1 MNYSDLVD
9 WLFEKTSLKPQLG
22 FAGQDKRAWLWL
34 PGKAAPRAE
43 TITRAMS
50 KAPLKGCSGC
60 AYEDYFK
67 PMTGQRCEI
76 CFVALDIDADDNPE
90 GINLEEIRVTY
101 PSMVRTSCSGKGYHV
116 IYRLAEPIFCTHET
130 ANQITK
136 HITAPIV
143 ASLKTVKVCKA
154 DKRLMWLS
162 GGANQIIQQSDRLLE
177 VNIGELALWSAVQEI
192 QKPQVEL
199 VVTPLIRDW
208 LTKLGVAYPRKSIPI
223 YIGSVVECLRGL
235 GEKVETKSACSG
247 NGQVNGY
254 LDITPTS
261 ISLWSYADGF
271 AIWNFTDVE
280 ALLA

>member
-1 MNYSDLVD
+1 MNYDELID

-22 FAGQDKRAWLWL
+22 FAGADKRAWLWL
-34 PGKAAPRAE
+34 PGKGLPKHE
-43 TITRAMS
+43 TVTRAM
-50 KAPLKGCSGC
+50 KNAPLKGCTQL
-60 AYEDYFK
+60 AYEDWFK
-67 PMTGQRCEI
+67 PMAGQRCEI
-76 CFVALDIDADDNPE
+76 CWVGLDIDAEDNP
-90 GINLEEIRVTY
+90 GVDLTAIDY
-101 PSMVRTSCSGKGYHV
+101 SASMVRTSCSGKGIHA
-116 IYRLAEPIFCTHET
+116 IYRLAEPIACTHET
-130 ANQITK
+130 ANQIIK
-136 HITAPIV
+136 HITAP
-143 ASLKTVKVCKA
+143 LVKQLSVQVCKA
-154 DKRLMWLS
+154 DRRMFWMC
-162 GGANQIIQQSDRLLE
+162 GGENRIVGCSDQLLE

-199 VVTPLIRDW
+199 VVTPLIQDW

-261 ISLWSYADGF
+261 IRLWSYADGF